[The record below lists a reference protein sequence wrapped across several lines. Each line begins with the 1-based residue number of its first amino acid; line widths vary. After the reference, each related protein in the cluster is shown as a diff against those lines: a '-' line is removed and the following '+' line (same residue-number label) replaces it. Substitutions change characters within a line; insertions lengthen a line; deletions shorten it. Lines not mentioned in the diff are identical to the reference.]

1 MSPFGDK
8 NMQAV
13 PVRTAMVL
21 PASYAHSAGVY
32 KRENTDKKLK
42 VPAVLWCCG
51 GQWLQIIRA
60 SFCSLSDIDFFL

>member
-42 VPAVLWCCG
+42 VPAVL
-51 GQWLQIIRA
+51 
-60 SFCSLSDIDFFL
+60 